1 MAVRTPLWAALVA
14 FLIAL
19 PSPPAW
25 SQEVRLGGYLSSQL
39 QMGFDGCGGEDDGC
53 RYLDLR
59 NTNVVGLRLRADLGQ
74 RVAVRTAV
82 EFRNLN
88 FPQVETLDD
97 AGEPEKIQPI
107 QLRVDE
113 AYVDL
118 YGFILKRLDLRIGA
132 QKIRWGTGD
141 GINPTD
147 RINPLNLE
155 DPTVFDQRLA
165 TVAALLAYQAGKVR
179 VELAVVPL
187 FVPASLPVREVDF
200 SLTADPDD
208 TFDFDQYAAEGQ
220 DIELNEAE
228 ALIELPP
235 FTLSNTAVAARV
247 LWNGSVGDLGV
258 SYYHG
263 RDSLPQAS
271 GEAWLTGFAT
281 DNTRIDAMIPTVYPE
296 IDVLGAEGRIG
307 PFGILTMWGEAA
319 LVFPERTEVIASK
332 SQLEALERLN
342 IIDRVPDP
350 IPTSVTQ
357 DGQVY
362 LQGIAGLDLTFDF
375 GLYFNL
381 QYLRGF
387 PTERRRCEQGNYVL
401 PVLRYTFP
409 GGKVIAQASGALE
422 IRCDRT
428 LGYMISPEIS
438 VLFGDF
444 VTLGVGATWLGGQE
458 GASLRAFEELSHV
471 RLSASVEF

>member
-1 MAVRTPLWAALVA
+1 MAVRAPLWAALAA
-14 FLIAL
+14 FLVAL
-19 PSPPAW
+19 PCERAW

-39 QMGFDGCGGEDDGC
+39 QVGFDGCGEEDGGC

-74 RVAVRTAV
+74 KVAVRAAV

-97 AGEPEKIQPI
+97 TGEPEKIQPV
-107 QLRVDE
+107 QLRIDE
-113 AYVDL
+113 GYVDL
-118 YGFILKRLDLRIGA
+118 YGFIFKRLDLRIGA

-147 RINPLNLE
+147 RINPLDLE
-155 DPTVFDQRLA
+155 DPTVFDRRLA

-179 VELAVVPL
+179 IEVAVVPL
-187 FVPASLPVREVDF
+187 FVPAALPVREVDF
-200 SLTADPDD
+200 SLTDDPND

-228 ALIELPP
+228 ALLEMPA
-235 FTLSNTAVAARV
+235 FTLKNTAVAARV
-247 LWNGSVGDLGV
+247 LWNGSVGDLGI

-319 LVFPERTEVIASK
+319 LIFPERTEVIASE

-350 IPTSVTQ
+350 IPTAVTQ

-362 LQGIAGLDLTFDF
+362 LQAIAGLDLTFDF
-375 GLYFNL
+375 GLYVNL

-387 PTERRRCEQGNYVL
+387 PTERRRCEQGNYIL
-401 PVLRYTFP
+401 PTLRYTFP

-428 LGYMISPEIS
+428 LGYMISPEVS

-444 VTLGVGATWLGGQE
+444 VTLGVGATWMGGAD
-458 GASLRAFEELSHV
+458 GSSMASFGDLSHV
-471 RLSASVEF
+471 RVSAAVEF